1 MLWSLRAGAALA
13 GEALSLNRGR
23 RWPGSASFQVLRR
36 ASIFGITPGHFT
48 GRNLMKRTIIG
59 ASIIAIAVMSLSGCW
74 ESEADKKA
82 KEQQEASEKFWN
94 ITPPDESQDKG
105 FKP

>member
-1 MLWSLRAGAALA
+1 
-13 GEALSLNRGR
+13 
-23 RWPGSASFQVLRR
+23 
-36 ASIFGITPGHFT
+36 
-48 GRNLMKRTIIG
+48 MKRTIIG
-59 ASIIAIAVMSLSGCW
+59 AILVAITALSLSGCW

-94 ITPPDESQDKG
+94 ITPPDRSKDKG

>member
-1 MLWSLRAGAALA
+1 M
-13 GEALSLNRGR
+13 
-23 RWPGSASFQVLRR
+23 FD
-36 ASIFGITPGHFT
+36 ITPGHFT
-48 GRNLMKRTIIG
+48 GRNLMKRTVIG
-59 ASIIAIAVMSLSGCW
+59 AVLVAITALSLGGCW

-82 KEQQEASEKFWN
+82 KEQQEASENLWN

>member
-1 MLWSLRAGAALA
+1 
-13 GEALSLNRGR
+13 
-23 RWPGSASFQVLRR
+23 
-36 ASIFGITPGHFT
+36 
-48 GRNLMKRTIIG
+48 MKRTVIG
-59 ASIIAIAVMSLSGCW
+59 AMLLAITALTLSGCW

-94 ITPPDESQDKG
+94 ITPPDRSKDKG

>member
-1 MLWSLRAGAALA
+1 MKRTFIGAVLVAIT
-13 GEALSLNRGR
+13 ALSLG
-23 RWPGSASFQVLRR
+23 
-36 ASIFGITPGHFT
+36 
-48 GRNLMKRTIIG
+48 
-59 ASIIAIAVMSLSGCW
+59 GCW

-82 KEQQEASEKFWN
+82 KEQQEASENLWN

>member
-1 MLWSLRAGAALA
+1 
-13 GEALSLNRGR
+13 
-23 RWPGSASFQVLRR
+23 
-36 ASIFGITPGHFT
+36 
-48 GRNLMKRTIIG
+48 MKRTIIG

-82 KEQQEASEKFWN
+82 KEQQEASENFWN